1 MTSGKDL
8 GSLSLEEKIGQM
20 LVIGFPSGQEGLEHI
35 ERAAAE
41 FGAGNAILFSRNI
54 GSPEEVFRL
63 TARLRSILGGRTGLA
78 PFISVDQEGGSVAR
92 LRSGVTPIIGAM
104 AQASAVAGGRRS
116 LDDVRRLGLICGSE
130 LAALGINWD
139 LAPVADVNVNPA
151 NPVIGVRSYGEDPR
165 LVADLAA
172 AFAAGLAE
180 GGVMATAKHFPGH
193 GDTNVDSHLG
203 LPTILHGMERLE
215 SVELVPFR
223 RLIAEGIGA
232 VMTAHV
238 RFPAL
243 EARALPATLSAAVI
257 QGLLRE
263 RLGFKGIV
271 TTDCMEMKAI
281 ADNFPDAA
289 VMAVKAGAD
298 IIDVSHTYELQKAA
312 ALSIAAAVRNGEI
325 PEERIDESVA
335 RIAAAKSR
343 LAAPPSSWEEA
354 AGRVAVPSSLS
365 FAEGFSRD
373 SLALVREGSGLPL
386 ARGGLYVDIA
396 PENLTGVEDDAKGR
410 GAMGAA
416 LASVASAAP
425 RIETVTLGLDPSA
438 GEIASVLA
446 KAGGRDIAVGL
457 YGAAAHPG
465 QAELV
470 RALAASATSGGHS
483 IGLVSM
489 RSPYDAA
496 LFPGIVSGPGERGGA
511 AFLCA
516 FEYSPA
522 SVRSVAA
529 FLAGNI
535 PAAGLSPVG
544 RARY

>member
-1 MTSGKDL
+1 MKSGKDL

-20 LVIGFPSGQEGLEHI
+20 LVIGFPSGREGLDHI

-41 FGAGNAILFSRNI
+41 FAAGNAILFSRNI
-54 GSPEEVFRL
+54 GSPEEVYGL
-63 TARLRSILGGRTGLA
+63 TARLRSILGGRTGLV

-116 LDDVRRLGLICGSE
+116 LNDVRRLGLICGSE

-203 LPTILHGMERLE
+203 LPTIPHGMERLE

-238 RFPAL
+238 CFPAL
-243 EARALPATLSAAVI
+243 EPRALPATLSAAVI

-263 RLGFKGIV
+263 RLGFRGIV

-298 IIDVSHTYELQKAA
+298 IIDVSHTYELQKEA
-312 ALSIAAAVRNGEI
+312 ALSIAAAVRSGEI

-335 RIAAAKSR
+335 RIAAAKAR

-354 AGRVAVPSSLS
+354 AGRVAPPDALS

-373 SLALVREGSGLPL
+373 SLALVREGTGLPL
-386 ARGGLYVDIA
+386 APGGLYVDIA
-396 PENLTGVEDDAKGR
+396 PANLTGVEDDSKGR

-416 LASVASAAP
+416 LASAAP
-425 RIETVTLGLDPSA
+425 RVEKITLGLDPGA

-446 KAGGRDIAVGL
+446 KAKGRDVAVGL

-470 RALAASATSGGHS
+470 RALAASARSGGHS

-489 RSPYDAA
+489 RSPYETE
-496 LFPGIVSGPGERGGA
+496 LFPGIVSGQGERGGA

-529 FLAGNI
+529 FLAGSI